1 MKDFQQAISGNQLT
15 LVDFYA
21 TWCGPC
27 QTMHPILE
35 QLKKDMGEDIR
46 ILKVDIDQ
54 QQRLCT
60 FYGIQ
65 SVPTFMLFRNG
76 RSLWRHTGTLP
87 LSALK
92 QAIHNH
98 Q

>member
-35 QLKKDMGEDIR
+35 QLKKDLGDDIR
-46 ILKVDIDQ
+46 ILKVNIDQ

-60 FYGIQ
+60 YYSVL

-76 RSLWRHTGTLP
+76 RALWRHTGTLS
-87 LSALK
+87 LTDLK
-92 QAIHNH
+92 RAIRDH

>member
-46 ILKVDIDQ
+46 ILKIDIDQ

>member
-1 MKDFQQAISGNQLT
+1 MNEFLQAISGDQLT

-27 QTMHPILE
+27 QTMHPVLE
-35 QLKKDMGEDIR
+35 QLKKDMGDEIR
-46 ILKVDIDQ
+46 ILKVDLDM

-60 FYGIQ
+60 MYSVL
-65 SVPTFMLFRNG
+65 SVPTFMLFRRG
-76 RSLWRHTGTLP
+76 HSVWRHTGTLS
-87 LSALK
+87 LNELK
-92 QAIHNH
+92 HAIRNH